1 MLKAKSETVGF
12 FILFGLMTLV
22 VAMLF
27 WPFLMLLAFSVIL
40 AMLFHSIYLKILNR
54 LKSPNLSA
62 FLVVILIAV
71 IIAGPM
77 LLIGQQVFYELIDLY
92 NTLNKINI
100 QDVVTRYSSLVAG
113 LPVPLQNLAL
123 SFNSDFHSWLSQ
135 LASQVFVSL
144 SGILSRLGWLFG
156 SLVVLAFTIFF
167 LLRDG
172 ERIKKIISDLL
183 PLSETHEGILF
194 KKISDS
200 VSGVV
205 KGQFLVAL
213 TEAFVSFV
221 GFSIFGV
228 PKALLWASVLIVVS
242 FVPTFGTSLVLI
254 PVIVYLFI
262 VGHIGAAIGMALWA
276 WLSVILV
283 DNVLSAKIVSA
294 KVRLHPVLTIF
305 GILGGLEM
313 FGVLGILLGPI
324 IMAVFV
330 SLVDIYRNELKK
342 EVI

>member
-1 MLKAKSETVGF
+1 MLKAKSETIGF
-12 FILFGLMTLV
+12 FVLFGLVALV

-27 WPFLMLLAFSVIL
+27 WPFSMLLAFAIIL
-40 AMLFHSIYLKILNR
+40 AMLFHPIYLKVLGWF
-54 LKSPNLSA
+54 KSPDLSA
-62 FLVVILIAV
+62 FLVVLLIAI

-77 LLIGQQVFYELIDLY
+77 LLIGQQVFYELADLY
-92 NTLNKINI
+92 NTLNKLNI
-100 QDVVTRYSSLVAG
+100 ENLITQYSSVVAR
-113 LPVPLQNLAL
+113 LPLPLQNLVL
-123 SFNSDFHSWLSQ
+123 SFNTDFHSWLSQ
-135 LASQVFVSL
+135 FASQIFMSL
-144 SGILSRLGWLFG
+144 SGIISRLGWLLG
-156 SLVVLAFTIFF
+156 SLVVLAFSIFF

-172 ERIKKIISDLL
+172 DNIKKIISDLL

-213 TEAFVSFV
+213 TEAVVSFV
-221 GFSIFGV
+221 GFSVFGV

-262 VGHIGAAIGMALWA
+262 VGHIGAGIGMAVWA
-276 WLSVILV
+276 WLSVVLV

-313 FGVLGILLGPI
+313 FGILGILLGPI

-330 SLVDIYRNELKK
+330 SLVDIYRSDIK
-342 EVI
+342 